1 MQNTVILRGRDLF
14 GTTVVDNRFISEL
27 VPDAP
32 ENAVRVYLYGLM
44 LAGGAVS
51 SPVSISD
58 ALKLSDAQVA
68 EAFRYWEKCGIVR
81 IIDGS
86 LLSVEYL
93 NLSASLPDKR
103 PVDNE
108 NAHYSKLVHRLQAV
122 LGTRNMSG
130 AELQKIYDWVEIFG
144 FEDDAALLIVQ
155 HCIEKKG
162 ARVHINYMDS
172 VAKRLVSEGRTTA
185 DSVAESFSMENDL
198 ASGAA
203 AILKRW
209 RNSRLPTEDE
219 LELYKKWTTQW
230 GFSDEA
236 IEIACRDVVAIDKPN
251 FKYLDAILGKYHEN
265 GSVSPEKMRELLREQ
280 DMLAELA
287 RRAFARAG
295 LKRTPTSSDRQ
306 QVELWCSDWCM
317 NSELILYAAEL
328 ASKKSTPFAEM
339 KWMLSDWHERGIVSV
354 SAAREETER
363 SNAAHPAAAASKGK
377 PVNRALNYKQRQYSA
392 EELRALGVD
401 LGDDVYED

>member
-1 MQNTVILRGRDLF
+1 MT
-14 GTTVVDNRFISEL
+14 
-27 VPDAP
+27 
-32 ENAVRVYLYGLM
+32 
-44 LAGGAVS
+44 
-51 SPVSISD
+51 
-58 ALKLSDAQVA
+58 
-68 EAFRYWEKCGIVR
+68 
-81 IIDGS
+81 
-86 LLSVEYL
+86 
-93 NLSASLPDKR
+93 
-103 PVDNE
+103 
-108 NAHYSKLVHRLQAV
+108 
-122 LGTRNMSG
+122 
-130 AELQKIYDWVEIFG
+130 
-144 FEDDAALLIVQ
+144 
-155 HCIEKKG
+155 
-162 ARVHINYMDS
+162 
-172 VAKRLVSEGRTTA
+172 
-185 DSVAESFSMENDL
+185 
-198 ASGAA
+198 
-203 AILKRW
+203 
-209 RNSRLPTEDE
+209 
-219 LELYKKWTTQW
+219 
-230 GFSDEA
+230 EA

-339 KWMLSDWHERGIVSV
+339 KRMLSDWHERGIVSV